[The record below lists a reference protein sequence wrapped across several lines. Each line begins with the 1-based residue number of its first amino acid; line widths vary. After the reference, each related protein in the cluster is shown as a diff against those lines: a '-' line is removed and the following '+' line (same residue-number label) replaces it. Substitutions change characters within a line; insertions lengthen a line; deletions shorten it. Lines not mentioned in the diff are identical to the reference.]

1 MTTQTNYTL
10 LWPCF
15 CCSLLFLV
23 SLDESADQ
31 VKELEQILRSRNPN
45 SIPALIYAV
54 ANADKENEAS
64 RPGSINALLERRVQ
78 HLEAEL
84 ESHEQ
89 EAKRSLQSMEQQFQ
103 RIKVTPSCLLK
114 ILGGVLLHINL
125 INNDCVFVSVLH
137 RVQLCY
143 EQQICALDKQL
154 KEKQQPQV
162 NNSTAA
168 AAGSGSQT
176 QSLEEKLQREKK
188 AHLEK
193 EVSLQKQIESLRLQ
207 LKQKVCIG
215 ASQMLTSLERFHDVT
230 LCFSTAGCVFCTA
243 VGTN

>member
-15 CCSLLFLV
+15 CCFLLFLV
-23 SLDESADQ
+23 SLDESVDQ

-84 ESHEQ
+84 EGHEQ

-103 RIKVTPSCLLK
+103 RIKVTLSCLYQ
-114 ILGGVLLHINL
+114 ILGGGGFTAH
-125 INNDCVFVSVLH
+125 
-137 RVQLCY
+137 
-143 EQQICALDKQL
+143 
-154 KEKQQPQV
+154 QPQ
-162 NNSTAA
+162 T
-168 AAGSGSQT
+168 
-176 QSLEEKLQREKK
+176 
-188 AHLEK
+188 
-193 EVSLQKQIESLRLQ
+193 I
-207 LKQKVCIG
+207 VCLFRCCTVFSS
-215 ASQMLTSLERFHDVT
+215 ATSSRSVRWR
-230 LCFSTAGCVFCTA
+230 S
-243 VGTN
+243 N